1 MAVLT
6 GLEPAGVWKYFEE
19 LSNIP
24 RGSYNEKAASDYC
37 VAFAKAH
44 GLQVWQDRAWNIMMV
59 KEASEGYENEE
70 PIILQGHLDMVCEKK
85 PGCTIDFEKDGLKLA
100 IDGDNVYAEGTTL
113 GGDDGIA
120 VAYAL
125 AVLDDD
131 SIPHPRLEVIFTT
144 SEEVGMEGASALDPS
159 VLKGHTMV
167 NLDSEGE
174 GVLLAGCAGG
184 CHMQVNLPLEREKAT
199 GIFATL
205 KVDGLKGGHSGT
217 EINKG
222 RANANQLLG
231 QVLTALAEKVPY
243 QLVTLAGGVKDNA
256 ITREAVAQLVFASKE
271 DAAEAGT
278 VVAEQAE
285 RLRKEYQET
294 DSGVTVALTAGE
306 EGTADAMTAESAGKV
321 RALLTRIPN
330 GVVRMNPDIPTLV
343 QTSLNVGIMTC
354 EDTVLNLQYA
364 VRSSVGDEKE
374 ELIQKI
380 ITIAEE
386 EGASIERNG
395 EYPAWEYQKDS
406 PLRAK
411 MQKIYEEMFGK
422 TPTVE
427 VIHAGLE
434 CGILST
440 KIPNLDCVSIGPN
453 IYEIHTTE
461 EHMSIASVQRM
472 WNYLVE
478 IIKTK

>member
-1 MAVLT
+1 
-6 GLEPAGVWKYFEE
+6 
-19 LSNIP
+19 
-24 RGSYNEKAASDYC
+24 
-37 VAFAKAH
+37 
-44 GLQVWQDRAWNIMMV
+44 
-59 KEASEGYENEE
+59 
-70 PIILQGHLDMVCEKK
+70 
-85 PGCTIDFEKDGLKLA
+85 
-100 IDGDNVYAEGTTL
+100 
-113 GGDDGIA
+113 
-120 VAYAL
+120 
-125 AVLDDD
+125 
-131 SIPHPRLEVIFTT
+131 
-144 SEEVGMEGASALDPS
+144 
-159 VLKGHTMV
+159 
-167 NLDSEGE
+167 
-174 GVLLAGCAGG
+174 
-184 CHMQVNLPLEREKAT
+184 MQVNLPLERESVT
-199 GIFATL
+199 GISATL

-231 QVLTALAEKVPY
+231 QVLTALAEKVSY
-243 QLVTLAGGVKDNA
+243 HLVTMAGGLKDNA
-256 ITREAVAQLVFASKE
+256 ITREAEAQLVFASGE
-271 DAAEAGT
+271 AAAEAET

-285 RLRKEYQET
+285 RFREEYKET
-294 DSGVTVALTAGE
+294 DAGVTVTLTVGTE
-306 EGTADAMTAESAGKV
+306 ETAEVMTADSAEKV

-364 VRSSVGDEKE
+364 VRSSVGNEKE

-478 IIKTK
+478 IVKTR

>member
-44 GLQVWQDRAWNIMMV
+44 GFQVWQDQAWNIMMV
-59 KEASEGYENEE
+59 KEASEGYEDAE
-70 PIILQGHLDMVCEKK
+70 PVILQGHLDMVCEKK
-85 PGCTIDFEKDGLKLA
+85 PGCTIDFKKDGLKLA

-125 AVLDDD
+125 AILDDD

-184 CHMQVNLPLEREKAT
+184 CHMQVNLPLMRESVT

-205 KVDGLKGGHSGT
+205 KVNGLKGGHSGT

-231 QVLTALAEKVPY
+231 KVLAALVEKTPY
-243 QLVTLAGGVKDNA
+243 HLVTLAGGLKDNA
-256 ITREAVAQLVFASKE
+256 ITREAEAQLVFASRE
-271 DAAEAGT
+271 AAAEAET
-278 VVAEQAE
+278 VIAAEAE
-285 RLRKEYQET
+285 LFRKEYQET
-294 DSGVTVALTAGE
+294 DAGVTITLTIGVE
-306 EGTADAMTAESAGKV
+306 ETAEVMTAESAEKV
-321 RALLTRIPN
+321 RALLTKIPN
-330 GVVRMNPDIPTLV
+330 GVVCMNPDIPTLV

-354 EDTVLNLQYA
+354 EDTMLNLQYA
-364 VRSSVGDEKE
+364 VRSSVGEEKE

-380 ITIAEE
+380 IAIAEE

>member
-24 RGSYNEKAASDYC
+24 RGSYHEKAASDYC

-44 GLQVWQDRAWNIMMV
+44 GLEVWQDQAWNIMMV
-59 KEASEGYENEE
+59 KEASEGYEDAE

-85 PGCTIDFEKDGLKLA
+85 PGCSIDFEKDGLKLA
-100 IDGDNVYAEGTTL
+100 IDDDNVYAEGTTL

-125 AVLDDD
+125 AFLDDE

-159 VLKGHTMV
+159 VLRGHTMV

-184 CHMQVNLPLEREKAT
+184 CHMQVNLPLKRETVT

-243 QLVTLAGGVKDNA
+243 HLVTLAGGLKDNA
-256 ITREAVAQLVFASKE
+256 ITREAEAQLIFASRE
-271 DAAEAGT
+271 AAAEAEKAAAAKGKVFRET
-278 VVAEQAE
+278 C
-285 RLRKEYQET
+285 KET
-294 DSGVTVALTAGE
+294 DAGVTVTLTVEGE
-306 EGTADAMTAESAGKV
+306 ETAAAMTAESAAKV

-354 EDTVLNLQYA
+354 EDSVLNLQYA

-374 ELIQKI
+374 KLIQEI
-380 ITIAEE
+380 TTIAEE

-411 MQKIYEEMFGK
+411 MMRIYEEMFGK
-422 TPTVE
+422 IPTVE

-453 IYEIHTTE
+453 IFEIHTTE
-461 EHMSIASVQRM
+461 EHMSISSVQRM

-478 IIKTK
+478 IVKTK

>member
-1 MAVLT
+1 
-6 GLEPAGVWKYFEE
+6 
-19 LSNIP
+19 
-24 RGSYNEKAASDYC
+24 
-37 VAFAKAH
+37 
-44 GLQVWQDRAWNIMMV
+44 
-59 KEASEGYENEE
+59 
-70 PIILQGHLDMVCEKK
+70 
-85 PGCTIDFEKDGLKLA
+85 
-100 IDGDNVYAEGTTL
+100 
-113 GGDDGIA
+113 
-120 VAYAL
+120 
-125 AVLDDD
+125 
-131 SIPHPRLEVIFTT
+131 
-144 SEEVGMEGASALDPS
+144 
-159 VLKGHTMV
+159 
-167 NLDSEGE
+167 
-174 GVLLAGCAGG
+174 
-184 CHMQVNLPLEREKAT
+184 MQVNLPLEREQVT

-243 QLVTLAGGVKDNA
+243 HLVTLAGGLKDNA
-256 ITREAVAQLVFASKE
+256 ITREAEAQLIFASKE
-271 DAAEAGT
+271 AAEEAESI
-278 VVAEQAE
+278 VAAQGEA
-285 RLRKEYQET
+285 LRDAYKET
-294 DSGVTVALTAGE
+294 DAGVTVALTVGAE
-306 EGTADAMTAESAGKV
+306 EKAAAMTMTSAVKV

-354 EDTVLNLQYA
+354 EDSMLNLQYA

-395 EYPAWEYQKDS
+395 EYPAWEYQKNS

-461 EHMSIASVQRM
+461 EHMSISSVQRM

-478 IIKTK
+478 IVKTK

>member
-44 GLQVWQDRAWNIMMV
+44 GLQVWQDQAWNIMMV

-125 AVLDDD
+125 AILDDD

-184 CHMQVNLPLEREKAT
+184 CHMQVNLPLEREKVT

-231 QVLTALAEKVPY
+231 QVLMALAEKVPY
-243 QLVTLAGGVKDNA
+243 HLVTLAGGLKDNA
-256 ITREAVAQLVFASKE
+256 ITRESEAQLVFASRE
-271 DAAEAGT
+271 AAAEAET

-285 RLRKEYQET
+285 RFRKVYQET
-294 DSGVTVALTAGE
+294 DAGVKVALTVGE

-354 EDTVLNLQYA
+354 EDAVLNLQYA
-364 VRSSVGDEKE
+364 VRSSVGEEKE

-386 EGASIERNG
+386 EGASIEWNG
-395 EYPAWEYQKDS
+395 EYQAWEYRKDS
-406 PLRAK
+406 PLREK

-422 TPTVE
+422 TPSVE

-453 IYEIHTTE
+453 IYGIHTTE

-472 WNYLVE
+472 WKYLVE
-478 IIKTK
+478 IVKTK

>member
-1 MAVLT
+1 M
-6 GLEPAGVWKYFEE
+6 
-19 LSNIP
+19 
-24 RGSYNEKAASDYC
+24 
-37 VAFAKAH
+37 
-44 GLQVWQDRAWNIMMV
+44 
-59 KEASEGYENEE
+59 
-70 PIILQGHLDMVCEKK
+70 
-85 PGCTIDFEKDGLKLA
+85 
-100 IDGDNVYAEGTTL
+100 
-113 GGDDGIA
+113 
-120 VAYAL
+120 
-125 AVLDDD
+125 
-131 SIPHPRLEVIFTT
+131 
-144 SEEVGMEGASALDPS
+144 
-159 VLKGHTMV
+159 
-167 NLDSEGE
+167 
-174 GVLLAGCAGG
+174 
-184 CHMQVNLPLEREKAT
+184 
-199 GIFATL
+199 
-205 KVDGLKGGHSGT
+205 
-217 EINKG
+217 
-222 RANANQLLG
+222 
-231 QVLTALAEKVPY
+231 
-243 QLVTLAGGVKDNA
+243 KDNA
-256 ITREAVAQLVFASKE
+256 ITREAEAQLVFESREA
-271 DAAEAGT
+271 AAEAEKMAAAKGKVFRET
-278 VVAEQAE
+278 Y
-285 RLRKEYQET
+285 KET
-294 DSGVTVALTAGE
+294 DAGVMVTLTVKEEETA
-306 EGTADAMTAESAGKV
+306 ASMTAESAAKV

-354 EDTVLNLQYA
+354 EDSMLSLQYA

-374 ELIQKI
+374 ELNQKI

-461 EHMSIASVQRM
+461 EHMSISSVQRM
-472 WNYLVE
+472 WNYLVK

>member
-24 RGSYNEKAASDYC
+24 RGSYHEKAASDYC

-44 GLQVWQDRAWNIMMV
+44 GLEVWQDQAWNVMMV
-59 KEASEGYENEE
+59 KEASEGYEDAE
-70 PIILQGHLDMVCEKK
+70 PIILQGHLDMVCEKE

-100 IDGDNVYAEGTTL
+100 IDGDNVYADGTTL

-125 AVLDDD
+125 AILNDD
-131 SIPHPRLEVIFTT
+131 SILHPRLEVIFTT

-159 VLKGHTMV
+159 VLKGHTMI

-184 CHMQVNLPLEREKAT
+184 CHIQVNLPLERESVT
-199 GIFATL
+199 GISAAL

-222 RANANQLLG
+222 RANANRLLG
-231 QVLTALAEKVPY
+231 KVLSALAERIPY
-243 QLVTLAGGVKDNA
+243 HLVTVAGGLKDNA
-256 ITREAVAQLVFASKE
+256 IPREAEAQLVFASE
-271 DAAEAGT
+271 EAATEAKT
-278 VVAEQAE
+278 AVAAQAGQF
-285 RLRKEYQET
+285 RNEYRET
-294 DSGVTVALTAGE
+294 DAGMTVTLDIGTE
-306 EGTADAMTAESAGKV
+306 ETTDAMTMISAAKA
-321 RALLTRIPN
+321 RALLMKIPN
-330 GVVRMNPDIPTLV
+330 GVIRMNPDIPTLV
-343 QTSLNVGIMTC
+343 QTSLNVGIMAC
-354 EDTVLNLQYA
+354 KDAALNLQYA
-364 VRSSVGDEKE
+364 VRSSVGEEKE

-380 ITIAEE
+380 IAAAKE

-434 CGILST
+434 CGILSS

-453 IYEIHTTE
+453 IYGIHTTE
-461 EHMSIASVQRM
+461 EHISISSVQRM

-478 IIKTK
+478 IVETK

>member
-1 MAVLT
+1 M
-6 GLEPAGVWKYFEE
+6 
-19 LSNIP
+19 I
-24 RGSYNEKAASDYC
+24 
-37 VAFAKAH
+37 
-44 GLQVWQDRAWNIMMV
+44 
-59 KEASEGYENEE
+59 
-70 PIILQGHLDMVCEKK
+70 
-85 PGCTIDFEKDGLKLA
+85 
-100 IDGDNVYAEGTTL
+100 
-113 GGDDGIA
+113 
-120 VAYAL
+120 
-125 AVLDDD
+125 
-131 SIPHPRLEVIFTT
+131 
-144 SEEVGMEGASALDPS
+144 
-159 VLKGHTMV
+159 

-184 CHMQVNLPLEREKAT
+184 CHMQVNLPLQRETVT

-243 QLVTLAGGVKDNA
+243 HLVTLAGGLKDNA
-256 ITREAVAQLVFASKE
+256 ITREAEAQLVFASRE
-271 DAAEAGT
+271 AAAEAEK
-278 VVAEQAE
+278 VAAAKGKVFRETC
-285 RLRKEYQET
+285 KET
-294 DSGVTVALTAGE
+294 DAGVTVTLTVEGE
-306 EGTADAMTAESAGKV
+306 ETAAAMTAESAAKV
-321 RALLTRIPN
+321 RALLIRIPN

-354 EDTVLNLQYA
+354 EDSLLNLQYT

-374 ELIQKI
+374 KLIQEI
-380 ITIAEE
+380 TTIAEE

-411 MQKIYEEMFGK
+411 MMRIYEEMFGK
-422 TPTVE
+422 IPTVE

-461 EHMSIASVQRM
+461 EHMSISSVQRM

-478 IIKTK
+478 IVKTQ

>member
-1 MAVLT
+1 M
-6 GLEPAGVWKYFEE
+6 
-19 LSNIP
+19 
-24 RGSYNEKAASDYC
+24 
-37 VAFAKAH
+37 
-44 GLQVWQDRAWNIMMV
+44 
-59 KEASEGYENEE
+59 
-70 PIILQGHLDMVCEKK
+70 
-85 PGCTIDFEKDGLKLA
+85 
-100 IDGDNVYAEGTTL
+100 
-113 GGDDGIA
+113 
-120 VAYAL
+120 AYAL
-125 AVLDDD
+125 AARDGD

-144 SEEVGMEGASALDPS
+144 SEEVGMEGASALNPS

-184 CHMQVNLPLEREKAT
+184 CHMQVNLPLVREGVT
-199 GIFATL
+199 GISATL

-243 QLVTLAGGVKDNA
+243 HLVTLAGGLKDNA
-256 ITREAVAQLVFASKE
+256 ITREAEAHLVFASKE
-271 DAAEAGT
+271 TAVEAGT

-285 RLRKEYQET
+285 LFRKEYKET
-294 DSGVTVALTAGE
+294 DAGVTVTLTAE
-306 EGTADAMTAESAGKV
+306 AEGTADAMTAESAGKV
-321 RALLTRIPN
+321 RDLLTKIPN

-354 EDTVLNLQYA
+354 EDAVLHLQYA
-364 VRSSVGDEKE
+364 VRSSVGEEKE

-386 EGASIERNG
+386 VDASIERNG

-411 MQKIYEEMFGK
+411 MQKIYEEMFG
-422 TPTVE
+422 TMPTVE

-461 EHMSIASVQRM
+461 EHMSISSVQRM
-472 WNYLVE
+472 WKYLVE

>member
-24 RGSYNEKAASDYC
+24 RGSYHEKAASDYC

-44 GLQVWQDRAWNIMMV
+44 GLEVWQDQAWNIMMV
-59 KEASEGYENEE
+59 KEASEGYEDAE

-125 AVLDDD
+125 ALLDDE

-184 CHMQVNLPLEREKAT
+184 CHMQVELPLQREAVT

-243 QLVTLAGGVKDNA
+243 HLITLTGGLKDNA
-256 ITREAVAQLVFASKE
+256 ITREAEAQLIFASK
-271 DAAEAGT
+271 DAAAEAEKMIAARGE
-278 VVAEQAE
+278 A
-285 RLRKEYQET
+285 LRETYKET
-294 DSGVTVALTAGE
+294 DAGVTVTLTVGE
-306 EGTADAMTAESAGKV
+306 EEKAVAMTAESAAKV

-354 EDTVLNLQYA
+354 ETSVLNLQYA
-364 VRSSVGDEKE
+364 VRSSVGEEKE

-411 MQKIYEEMFGK
+411 MMRIYEEMFGK

-461 EHMSIASVQRM
+461 EHMSIFSVQRM

>member
-1 MAVLT
+1 M
-6 GLEPAGVWKYFEE
+6 
-19 LSNIP
+19 
-24 RGSYNEKAASDYC
+24 KA
-37 VAFAKAH
+37 K
-44 GLQVWQDRAWNIMMV
+44 M
-59 KEASEGYENEE
+59 
-70 PIILQGHLDMVCEKK
+70 P
-85 PGCTIDFEKDGLKLA
+85 LK
-100 IDGDNVYAEGTTL
+100 
-113 GGDDGIA
+113 
-120 VAYAL
+120 
-125 AVLDDD
+125 
-131 SIPHPRLEVIFTT
+131 
-144 SEEVGMEGASALDPS
+144 
-159 VLKGHTMV
+159 
-167 NLDSEGE
+167 
-174 GVLLAGCAGG
+174 
-184 CHMQVNLPLEREKAT
+184 RETVT

-243 QLVTLAGGVKDNA
+243 HLVTLAGGLKDNA
-256 ITREAVAQLVFASKE
+256 ITREAEAQLVFASKE
-271 DAAEAGT
+271 AAAEAET
-278 VVAEQAE
+278 AAAAQSEIF
-285 RLRKEYQET
+285 RKEYQEA
-294 DSGVTVALTAGE
+294 DAGVTVILTVEA
-306 EGTADAMTAESAGKV
+306 EGAAEAMTVESAAKV

-354 EDTVLNLQYA
+354 EDSMLSLQYA

-461 EHMSIASVQRM
+461 EHMSISSVQRM
-472 WNYLVE
+472 WNYLVK

>member
-1 MAVLT
+1 M
-6 GLEPAGVWKYFEE
+6 
-19 LSNIP
+19 
-24 RGSYNEKAASDYC
+24 KA
-37 VAFAKAH
+37 K
-44 GLQVWQDRAWNIMMV
+44 M
-59 KEASEGYENEE
+59 
-70 PIILQGHLDMVCEKK
+70 P
-85 PGCTIDFEKDGLKLA
+85 LK
-100 IDGDNVYAEGTTL
+100 
-113 GGDDGIA
+113 
-120 VAYAL
+120 
-125 AVLDDD
+125 
-131 SIPHPRLEVIFTT
+131 
-144 SEEVGMEGASALDPS
+144 
-159 VLKGHTMV
+159 
-167 NLDSEGE
+167 
-174 GVLLAGCAGG
+174 
-184 CHMQVNLPLEREKAT
+184 RETVT

-243 QLVTLAGGVKDNA
+243 HLVTLAGGLKDNA
-256 ITREAVAQLVFASKE
+256 ITREAEAQLVFASKE
-271 DAAEAGT
+271 AAAEAET
-278 VVAEQAE
+278 AAAAQSEIF
-285 RLRKEYQET
+285 RKEYQEA
-294 DSGVTVALTAGE
+294 DAGVTVILTVEA
-306 EGTADAMTAESAGKV
+306 EGAAEAMTVESAAKV

-354 EDTVLNLQYA
+354 EDSMLNLQYA

-461 EHMSIASVQRM
+461 EHMSISSVQRM
-472 WNYLVE
+472 WNYLVK

>member
-44 GLQVWQDRAWNIMMV
+44 GLQVWQDQAWNIMMV

-125 AVLDDD
+125 AILDDD

-184 CHMQVNLPLEREKAT
+184 CHMQVNLPLEREKVT

-231 QVLTALAEKVPY
+231 QVLMALAEKVPY
-243 QLVTLAGGVKDNA
+243 HLVTLAGGLKDNA
-256 ITREAVAQLVFASKE
+256 ITRESDAQLVFASRE
-271 DAAEAGT
+271 AAAEAET

-285 RLRKEYQET
+285 RFRKVYQET
-294 DSGVTVALTAGE
+294 DAGVTVALTVGE

-354 EDTVLNLQYA
+354 EDAVLNLQYA
-364 VRSSVGDEKE
+364 VRSSVGEEKE

-386 EGASIERNG
+386 EGASIEWNG
-395 EYPAWEYQKDS
+395 EYQAWEYRKDS
-406 PLRAK
+406 PLREK

-422 TPTVE
+422 TPSVE

-453 IYEIHTTE
+453 IYGIHTTE

-472 WNYLVE
+472 WKYLVE
-478 IIKTK
+478 IVKTK

>member
-1 MAVLT
+1 M
-6 GLEPAGVWKYFEE
+6 
-19 LSNIP
+19 
-24 RGSYNEKAASDYC
+24 KA
-37 VAFAKAH
+37 K
-44 GLQVWQDRAWNIMMV
+44 M
-59 KEASEGYENEE
+59 
-70 PIILQGHLDMVCEKK
+70 P
-85 PGCTIDFEKDGLKLA
+85 LK
-100 IDGDNVYAEGTTL
+100 
-113 GGDDGIA
+113 
-120 VAYAL
+120 
-125 AVLDDD
+125 
-131 SIPHPRLEVIFTT
+131 
-144 SEEVGMEGASALDPS
+144 
-159 VLKGHTMV
+159 
-167 NLDSEGE
+167 
-174 GVLLAGCAGG
+174 
-184 CHMQVNLPLEREKAT
+184 RETVT

-243 QLVTLAGGVKDNA
+243 HLVTLAGGLKDNA
-256 ITREAVAQLVFASKE
+256 ITREAEAQLVFASRE
-271 DAAEAGT
+271 AAAEAET
-278 VVAEQAE
+278 VAAAQSEIF
-285 RLRKEYQET
+285 RKEYQEA
-294 DSGVTVALTAGE
+294 DAGVTVILTVEA
-306 EGTADAMTAESAGKV
+306 EGAAEAMTVESAAKV

-354 EDTVLNLQYA
+354 EDSMLNLQYA

-461 EHMSIASVQRM
+461 EHMSISSVQRM
-472 WNYLVE
+472 WNYLVK

>member
-44 GLQVWQDRAWNIMMV
+44 GLQVWQDQAWNIMMV

-125 AVLDDD
+125 AILDDD

-184 CHMQVNLPLEREKAT
+184 CHMQVNLPLEREKVT

-231 QVLTALAEKVPY
+231 QVLMALAEKVPY
-243 QLVTLAGGVKDNA
+243 HLVTLAGGLKDNA
-256 ITREAVAQLVFASKE
+256 ITRESEAQLVFASRE
-271 DAAEAGT
+271 AAAEAET

-285 RLRKEYQET
+285 RFRKVYQET
-294 DSGVTVALTAGE
+294 DAGVTVALTVGE

-354 EDTVLNLQYA
+354 EDAVLNLQYA
-364 VRSSVGDEKE
+364 VRSSVGEEKE

-386 EGASIERNG
+386 EGASIEWNG
-395 EYPAWEYQKDS
+395 EYQAWEYRKDS
-406 PLRAK
+406 PLREK

-422 TPTVE
+422 TPSVE

-453 IYEIHTTE
+453 IYGIHTTE

-472 WNYLVE
+472 WKYLVE
-478 IIKTK
+478 IVKTK